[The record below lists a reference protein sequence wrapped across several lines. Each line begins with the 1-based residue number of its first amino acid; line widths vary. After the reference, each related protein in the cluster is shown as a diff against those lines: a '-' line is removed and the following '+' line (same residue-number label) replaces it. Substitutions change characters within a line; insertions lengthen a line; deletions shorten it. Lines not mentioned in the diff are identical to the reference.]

1 MSKEKVQSQNFH
13 EKNQPKLKNYFW
25 KRESSSQLGERKGPK
40 GLRDIKNMD
49 REKWKRERKQ
59 KDERELKRKVLLTC
73 GGTMVKC

>member
-40 GLRDIKNMD
+40 GLRDIKTWTEKNGRKKESKQM
-49 REKWKRERKQ
+49 RENSKEKY
-59 KDERELKRKVLLTC
+59 C
-73 GGTMVKC
+73 